1 MAVARAERF
10 NGASHLLGA
19 GLALA
24 GLVALVLRTAARG
37 DAWALVACSVYGT
50 TLLLLYSCSSLYHL
64 LEGRAK
70 EVFRRLDHGA
80 IYLLI
85 AGSYAPFMLVTL
97 RGKGSFALLGVV
109 TALGAAG
116 IVHEFLP
123 SRRPAAVAVGLY
135 LGMGWLAMLVVVP
148 LARVLP
154 APGVALLFAGGLLY
168 TLGVPF
174 YALDKRL
181 AWGHGAFHLFV
192 LAGSAAHFAVVF
204 RYVA

>member
-1 MAVARAERF
+1 MAVGRAECF

-24 GLVALVLRTAARG
+24 GLVALVVRTAARG
-37 DAWALVACSVYGT
+37 DAWAVVACSVYGT
-50 TLLLLYSCSSLYHL
+50 TLLLLYACSSLYHL

-97 RGKGSFALLGVV
+97 RGRAGFALLGLVS
-109 TALGAAG
+109 ALAVAG

-123 SRRPAAVAVGLY
+123 TRRPAAVAVCLY
-135 LGMGWLAMLVVVP
+135 LSMGWLAVLAVAP
-148 LARVLP
+148 LARALP
-154 APGVALLFAGGLLY
+154 APALGLLVAGGLLY

-181 AWGHGAFHLFV
+181 PWGHGAFHLFV